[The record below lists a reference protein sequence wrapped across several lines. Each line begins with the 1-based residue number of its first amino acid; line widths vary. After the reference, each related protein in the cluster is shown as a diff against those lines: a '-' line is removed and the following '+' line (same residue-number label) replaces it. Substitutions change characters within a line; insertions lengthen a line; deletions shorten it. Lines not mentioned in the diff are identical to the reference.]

1 MSTVLL
7 VSEQRMKNW
16 TNLDNNIRIDIL
28 TPSILQAQDLYI
40 QDTLGTPF
48 YNQLKAQI
56 VANTLTAN
64 ESTFLKDYIGPC
76 LMQYALYMLMPALKY
91 KMVEKGI
98 LNGVSEETQPTTL
111 DEMKWLQQNTLNT
124 AEFYNK
130 RMLEFLQNNPNMFPL
145 YKDPTVNDGMRPN
158 RDTPFFAGLQTN
170 VPINRNDLYIYADC
184 DCDGNPD
191 CGGC

>member
-7 VSEQRMKNW
+7 VSEQRMKQW

-48 YNQLKAQI
+48 YKRLKAGV
-56 VANTLTAN
+56 VANDLNLN
-64 ESTFLKDYIGPC
+64 ETTFLKDYIGPC
-76 LMQYALYMLMPALKY
+76 LMQYALYMLMPSLKY

-130 RMLEFLQNNPNMFPL
+130 RMLEFLQDNPGMFALYNNPTP
-145 YKDPTVNDGMRPN
+145 NDGMNPN
-158 RDTPFFAGLQTN
+158 RTTPFFAGLQTN
-170 VPINRNDLYIYADC
+170 IPLNRNDLYIYADC

>member
-7 VSEQRMKNW
+7 VSEQRMKQW

-48 YNQLKAQI
+48 YKRLKEGV
-56 VANTLTAN
+56 VANDLTLN
-64 ESTFLKDYIGPC
+64 ESAFLKDYVGPC
-76 LMQYALYMLMPALKY
+76 LMQYALYMLMPSLKY

-98 LNGVSEETQPTTL
+98 LNGTSEETQPTTL

-130 RMLEFLQNNPNMFPL
+130 RMLEYLQDNPGMFTL
-145 YKDPTVNDGMRPN
+145 YTNPTANDGMNPN
-158 RDTPFFAGLQTN
+158 KRNPYFSGLQTN
-170 VPINRNDLYIYADC
+170 IPLRRNDLYIYADC
-184 DCDGNPD
+184 DCNGNPD
-191 CGGC
+191 CGCS

>member
-7 VSEQRMKNW
+7 VSEQRMKQWNTW
-16 TNLDNNIRIDIL
+16 NEPGTTWSTGYWGQQNITTVYLIA
-28 TPSILQAQDLYI
+28 P
-40 QDTLGTPF
+40 
-48 YNQLKAQI
+48 
-56 VANTLTAN
+56 NTLTTN